1 MSEMPGSKPVVDSQV
16 EMTEIVNP
24 EDTNPLGTI
33 FGGRVM
39 ALIDKAAAVASMRHC
54 RGITVTASVDRIDFI
69 SPIRLGQIVTILAS
83 VNQTFRTSMEIGIK
97 VFSEDP
103 RSGERRHTC
112 TAYATFVALDERGRP
127 APVPPLELRT
137 EDERRRA
144 RDAEER
150 RRRRLEASP
159 RR

>member
-1 MSEMPGSKPVVDSQV
+1 VSRALKPKPVVESQV

-54 RGITVTASVDRIDFI
+54 RRTTVTASVDRVDFI
-69 SPIRLGQIVTILAS
+69 SPIRLGMIVTVLAS
-83 VNQTFRTSMEIGIK
+83 VNQAFRTSLEVGAK

-103 RSGERRHTC
+103 ITGERKHTC
-112 TAYATFVALDERGRP
+112 TSYCTFVALDEAGEP
-127 APVPPLELRT
+127 TPVPPLELRT
-137 EDERRRA
+137 
-144 RDAEER
+144 AEER
-150 RRRRLEASP
+150 RRALDAERR
-159 RR
+159 RRGRLGGTS